1 MGRGI
6 GFGKG
11 PGSEIDS
18 AAVEKTF
25 RLDNMDDKEQFK
37 KLLASLPLE
46 HIRLANDKIGRA
58 HV

>member
-25 RLDNMDDKEQFK
+25 RLDNMDDKEQFNN
-37 KLLASLPLE
+37 LHNQSQ
-46 HIRLANDKIGRA
+46 
-58 HV
+58 